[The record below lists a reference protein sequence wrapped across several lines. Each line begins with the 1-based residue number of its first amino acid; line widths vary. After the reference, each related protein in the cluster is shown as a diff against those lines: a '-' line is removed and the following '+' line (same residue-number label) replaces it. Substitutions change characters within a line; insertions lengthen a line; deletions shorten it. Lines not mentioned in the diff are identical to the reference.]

1 MKLLVT
7 GAAGF
12 IGSRLVDRLVAD
24 GHDVVAM
31 IRREHPTRPLRDR
44 GATVITGDVRDADAV
59 ARAVRGAEVVYHLAR
74 AKGHGQSP
82 AAEVESTNA
91 GGTDSVAKAS
101 AMAGARMLVHCSSV
115 AVYGSRHP
123 GQPINE
129 DERLHPDSPYARS
142 KAAAEDLA
150 RAHAR
155 EGFAVVIARI
165 TAVLGPECRSWVP
178 LMRSIGRRRLPII
191 GAGDNWHHPGDVD
204 DIVDGLVLCGTRGSH
219 SSVYNLAGPEPVR
232 LRELM
237 LHIAAELGAEPP
249 RSIPAA
255 PVDWYLRLNG
265 ALEPF
270 TGRDLPSIAGARFLT
285 SDRRLDLT
293 RANREVGYQPQIGV
307 REAVRR
313 TADWYRQQG
322 LLDSR

>member
-1 MKLLVT
+1 VKILVT

-31 IRREHPTRPLRDR
+31 IRREHPIRPLRDR
-44 GATVITGDVRDADAV
+44 GATVITGDVRDGEAV
-59 ARAVRGAEVVYHLAR
+59 ARAVRGAEVAYHLAR
-74 AKGHGQSP
+74 AKGHGESP
-82 AAEVESTNA
+82 AAEVASTNA
-91 GGTDSVAKAS
+91 GGTESVAKAG
-101 AMAGARMLVHCSSV
+101 ALAGARMLVHCSSV

-129 DERLHPDSPYARS
+129 DETLHPDSPYARS
-142 KAAAEDLA
+142 KVAAEALA
-150 RAHAR
+150 RAHAHD
-155 EGFAVVIARI
+155 GFAVRIARI
-165 TAVLGPECRSWVP
+165 TAVLGPECRSWVS
-178 LMRSIGRRRLPII
+178 LMRSIGRRRLPVI

-204 DIVDGLVLCGTRGSH
+204 DIVEGLVLCGTRGTESA
-219 SSVYNLAGPEPVR
+219 VYNLAGPEPVH
-232 LRELM
+232 LRGLM

-255 PVDWYLRLNG
+255 PVDWYLRLNR
-265 ALEPF
+265 ALEPI

-293 RANREVGYQPQIGV
+293 RASRELGYQPKIDV

-313 TADWYRQQG
+313 TAAWYREQG
-322 LLDSR
+322 LLAGR